1 MNKKR
6 KGVSPLQKI
15 LFPFLI
21 GKVLTLTIEQRRTKK
36 WQQFPFLI
44 GKVLTEYDVTI
55 CTNCD

>member
-44 GKVLTEYDVTI
+44 GKVLTAKSFK
-55 CTNCD
+55 